1 MLKAWK
7 KADIVVIAE
16 TTIIVIIPNVG
27 AEATVMIIAVVD
39 ISVLGS
45 ENIPVDP
52 GLERAL
58 PLVGIKDEKGVRL
71 SGDGEL
77 HIRVFF
83 AFYLDLNRAVPG
95 LKKVQHEFLAQKD
108 AGVLLLLHETGT
120 GFFFNQKKRR
130 PEIGFLVYIYGSI
143 VHVPVRFVLCLS
155 EGLNPFYLY
164 FIRFQLQVLRAVPDS
179 YINLT
184 IFGELLQASEKWV
197 D

>member
-1 MLKAWK
+1 MLFARSLIMV
-7 KADIVVIAE
+7 IVVQNLSGQSSTLILFRIDSISA
-16 TTIIVIIPNVG
+16 G
-27 AEATVMIIAVVD
+27 LMIITVVD
-39 ISVLGS
+39 ISVIGS

-83 AFYLDLNRAVPG
+83 AFYPDLNRAVPG

-108 AGVLLLLHETGT
+108 AGILLLLHEVGT

-164 FIRFQLQVLRAVPDS
+164 FHTPSA
-179 YINLT
+179 
-184 IFGELLQASEKWV
+184 ASASGCS
-197 D
+197 